1 MGRLSIP
8 DAAAEGLY
16 GAFSLLPKEMASK
29 RAEVLLLAIG
39 LQESR
44 LIHRRQLIERNGQLL
59 PIGPA
64 MGLLQ
69 FERGGGVKGVMEH
82 PASRYWAHSLC
93 EKRGVP
99 FHQTRVWEAL
109 QRDDVLAFG
118 FGRLLLFTDPR
129 RLPEIGN
136 IRAAWQYYLRNWRP
150 GKPHIKTWPDCYES
164 AAGWAE
170 D

>member
-1 MGRLSIP
+1 VDQLVIP
-8 DAAAEGLY
+8 DDAAKGLH
-16 GAFSLLPKEMASK
+16 GAFSLLPKQMASA

-44 LIHRRQLIERNGQLL
+44 LKHRRQLLERNGQLL

-82 PASRYWAHSLC
+82 PASRFWAHHLC
-93 EKRGVP
+93 EKRGVQ
-99 FHQTRVWEAL
+99 FHRMKVWQAL
-109 QRDDVLAFG
+109 QHDDVLAFG

-129 RLPEIGN
+129 ALPEVGKVS
-136 IRAAWQYYLRNWRP
+136 AAWSYYLRNWRP
-150 GKPHIKTWPDCYES
+150 GKPHIRTWPDCYE
-164 AAGWAE
+164 AAASWVG